1 VVDINPHLHSRSV
14 SEDKRTGPTS
24 GSGNVTPKREVSF
37 LERGGGE
44 KERGKKQGNEVN
56 ILPTRMQMK
65 EVPVSEDAVMP
76 TTAGLAL
83 LKTAQQS
90 SFRSEH
96 LPI

>member
-56 ILPTRMQMK
+56 VCGPCCFDVCACSKPRSDSADK
-65 EVPVSEDAVMP
+65 DADEGG
-76 TTAGLAL
+76 AG
-83 LKTAQQS
+83 
-90 SFRSEH
+90 E
-96 LPI
+96 